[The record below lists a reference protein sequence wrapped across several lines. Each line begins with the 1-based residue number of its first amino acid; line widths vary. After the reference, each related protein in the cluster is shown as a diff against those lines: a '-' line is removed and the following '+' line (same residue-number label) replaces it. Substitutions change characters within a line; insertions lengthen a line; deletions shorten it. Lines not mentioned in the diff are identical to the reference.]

1 MILQGNN
8 HPCEQL
14 TLPRLTASGL
24 RIGCRSLG
32 ELHSRLVTL
41 SRRLSIEA
49 AELEFS

>member
-14 TLPRLTASGL
+14 TLPRLTARGL

-32 ELHSRLVTL
+32 ELHNRLVTL
-41 SRRLSIEA
+41 SSRLSIEA